1 MKRAHVWLV
10 GSALAAVTL
19 FVGSGSGQAT
29 SEIAAAQTR
38 TAAVA
43 TTVQLSQ
50 QPFLHAGTG
59 VLFGLGLGIVLGSV
73 SMFAY
78 WNNKLS

>member
-1 MKRAHVWLV
+1 MKRAHAWLG
-10 GSALAAVTL
+10 GSTLAALTL
-19 FVGSGSGQAT
+19 LARAGSGQAT
-29 SEIAAAQTR
+29 SEIAAVRTQ

-43 TTVQLSQ
+43 RTVELSQ

-59 VLFGLGLGIVLGSV
+59 VVLGLGLGIVLGSV

>member
-1 MKRAHVWLV
+1 MRRAHAWLGGSTLVALALLV
-10 GSALAAVTL
+10 GV
-19 FVGSGSGQAT
+19 GSGQAT

-59 VLFGLGLGIVLGSV
+59 VLLGLGLGIVLGSV

-78 WNNKLS
+78 WNTKLS